1 MQTNPTDLTIE
12 FSNTSITLTDQ
23 GVVLKDDMSYEEWH
37 EGLRIFKWG
46 KERMD
51 LGFAGYLKFGDLKFG
66 KEKVGASLGQLEFD
80 LGDVTTAMY
89 VNTVPDSLRK
99 DNLST
104 GHYVVLARAGITPK
118 QMEKWSDI
126 ASEQKL
132 SPSQLKA
139 SIQHGEVIDPSVVK
153 QQTHGILTIHG
164 ISQEFDVWMRRVGGK
179 AGIGKMSD
187 EAREEIAGELE
198 KFAELYEF
206 VAESLAQIPSA

>member
-1 MQTNPTDLTIE
+1 MQSDTTQLTLN
-12 FSNTSITLTDQ
+12 FSGTSITLTDQ
-23 GVVLKDDMSYEEWH
+23 GVVLKDDMTHEEWH
-37 EGLRIFKWG
+37 EGLKIFKWA
-46 KERMD
+46 KLRLD
-51 LGFAGYLKFGDLKFG
+51 LGFAGYLKFGEVKFG
-66 KEKVGASLGQLEFD
+66 KEMVGSSLGQLEFD

-89 VNTVPDSLRK
+89 VNTVPDKIRK
-99 DNLST
+99 DNLSA

-126 ASEQKL
+126 ASEQSL

-179 AGIGKMSD
+179 EGIAKMSE
-187 EAREEIAGELE
+187 EARDEIAGELE

-206 VAESLAQIPSA
+206 VCETLSQMPSA